1 MTRSDTLPRK
11 LTVDAFITAY
21 AGRPERFELVDGVP
35 QLMAGANRRHVR
47 VTRNLL
53 VALTNQLAGSACEAL
68 AVDMGLEISE
78 FTYRLPDVAI
88 YCDPRD
94 LAPRVVEPMKLNHPR
109 VVFEILS
116 LSTATTDHG
125 VKLDEYQGLPS
136 VDTIV
141 FIHAARD
148 AFTTF
153 ERAGTTEWRTIVHLP
168 GQPLCL
174 RDPPLTI
181 AAAEIFAGTR

>member
-1 MTRSDTLPRK
+1 MNRSANAPRK
-11 LTVDAFITAY
+11 LTVDEFLTHY
-21 AGRPERFELVDGVP
+21 AGRAERYELVDGVP

-53 VALTNQLAGSACEAL
+53 VALTNQLAGSSCEAM

-94 LAPRVVEPMKLNHPR
+94 LGPRDVEPMKLNYPR

-116 LSTATTDHG
+116 LSTASADHG
-125 VKLDEYQGLPS
+125 VKLDEYQALAS

-153 ERAGTTEWRTIVHLP
+153 ERASPTEWRTSVHLP
-168 GQPLCL
+168 GQPLSL
-174 RDPPLTI
+174 RDPPVTI
-181 AAAEIFAGTR
+181 AAADIFAGTH